1 MSRSRQRKRQCRTHV
16 VLLLKRQQW
25 VGFNANTSRSNEPRL
40 MPANAGTEMTRCA
53 PAKSFS
59 IKNFAGNVAALPSA
73 FSHPCREPDKAVA
86 LSTTSEAH
94 PPEIAR

>member
-40 MPANAGTEMTRCA
+40 MQMLAMESGAVLQRNRLRLKISQA
-53 PAKSFS
+53 
-59 IKNFAGNVAALPSA
+59 VL
-73 FSHPCREPDKAVA
+73 HPCQAHAATRVA
-86 LSTTSEAH
+86 KLTKLSHCRPLAKPTCPKSAS
-94 PPEIAR
+94 